1 MNYFDEELIE
11 FALEKGESLGAEYI
25 EFRYQDKYLANFMFR
40 DGELTSKNLQV
51 LLVLAKEF
59 AFEL

>member
-40 DGELTSKNLQV
+40 DGELTSRNLHSS
-51 LLVLAKEF
+51 F
-59 AFEL
+59 S